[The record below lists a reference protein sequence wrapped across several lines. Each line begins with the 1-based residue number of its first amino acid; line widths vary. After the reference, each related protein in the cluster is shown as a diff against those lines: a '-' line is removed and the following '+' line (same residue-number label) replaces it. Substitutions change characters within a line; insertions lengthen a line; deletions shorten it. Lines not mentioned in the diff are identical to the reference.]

1 MLTHLIKTGKK
12 LDENIFR
19 IIYAE
24 FVVQVKP
31 QLAESAWRRAYVYG
45 VRLSLLSLLKVKA
58 QGSRVKGERC
68 MRGHLN
74 F

>member
-19 IIYAE
+19 IIYAG

-31 QLAESAWRRAYVYG
+31 QLAEWEGGQAFLIVVIAPGGFQRAEDGGWVIG
-45 VRLSLLSLLKVKA
+45 FVVL
-58 QGSRVKGERC
+58 GI
-68 MRGHLN
+68 
-74 F
+74 

>member
-19 IIYAE
+19 IIYAG

-31 QLAESAWRRAYVYG
+31 QLAEWEGGQAFLIVVIAPGGFQRAEDGGQEGRIQNSGFY
-45 VRLSLLSLLKVKA
+45 
-58 QGSRVKGERC
+58 
-68 MRGHLN
+68 
-74 F
+74 